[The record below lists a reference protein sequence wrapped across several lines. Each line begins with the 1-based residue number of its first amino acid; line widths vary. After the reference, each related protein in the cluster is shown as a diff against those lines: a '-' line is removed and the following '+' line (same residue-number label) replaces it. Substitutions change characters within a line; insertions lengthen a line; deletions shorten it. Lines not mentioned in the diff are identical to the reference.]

1 MPTLSIL
8 LHFHADIFRREELIC
23 YMQHVPMTRQLS
35 FVYEQSLDVIYSRT
49 SLSLLM
55 QIMGENKFPRTFRY
69 TELYTNEGIQNLGK
83 SIFLDSEFQS
93 LRFFGGQIT
102 WLPSLTLDSQLG
114 VSPFTRCRGSFPDP
128 GDQDS
133 KFGASSKLSGSF
145 EPLT

>member
-1 MPTLSIL
+1 MTQEKPVMPTLSIL

-69 TELYTNEGIQNLGK
+69 TE
-83 SIFLDSEFQS
+83 IF
-93 LRFFGGQIT
+93 
-102 WLPSLTLDSQLG
+102 
-114 VSPFTRCRGSFPDP
+114 VH
-128 GDQDS
+128 
-133 KFGASSKLSGSF
+133 K
-145 EPLT
+145 